1 MAVVRIAEPRVMPK
15 TPPTGFALFALG
27 FRPFF
32 LLAALLAAV
41 FVPLWIALFSGVLPL
56 TPVLPGLLWHGHE
69 MVFGFAAAV
78 IVGFLLTAGHNWT
91 GLKTPSGGRLAALAA
106 LWLLG
111 RLSMFSGMPV
121 LTAVVDIAFLPVAGI
136 VLGRVLLRAKSRRN
150 YFVLLILAALALA
163 NGLTHAGA
171 HGWLDVSPLTALHLA
186 VAVITVL
193 ETVIAGR
200 IVPSFTANALRTVPW
215 RNVQVDRLAIAAT
228 AVALGMW
235 AFAAPAGATGPVALL
250 AAGMQVVRVWGWRP
264 LPTWTTPLLWILHLS
279 HAWIVVALLILAA
292 AGIGLIE
299 TTPVLHLLTVGAMSG
314 LIIGMITRTAL
325 GHTGRLLRSG
335 RLEAAC
341 YVLLQAAVLLRVLP
355 MLGLPAALY
364 LPFLWGSAAAWSG
377 CFALYLW
384 KYAPILINPRVD
396 GQPG

>member
-1 MAVVRIAEPRVMPK
+1 MAVIRIAEPRIMPK
-15 TPPTGFALFALG
+15 TPPKGFALFALG

-32 LLAALLAAV
+32 LLAAVL
-41 FVPLWIALFSGVLPL
+41 VPLWIALFSGALSL

-91 GLKTPSGGRLAALAA
+91 GLKTPSGGSLAALAA

-111 RLSMFSGMPV
+111 RLAMFSGVPV
-121 LTAVVDIAFLPVAGI
+121 LAAVVDVAFLPVAGV
-136 VLGRVLLRAKSRRN
+136 VLGRVLIRAKSRRN
-150 YFVLLILAALALA
+150 YFVLLILGVLALA
-163 NGLTHAGA
+163 NTLVHAGV
-171 HGWLDVSPLTALHLA
+171 HGWLDVSPVTALYLA

-200 IVPSFTANALRTVPW
+200 IVPSFTANALRTTPW
-215 RNVQVDRLAIAAT
+215 RNPHVDRLAIGGM

-235 AFAAPAGATGPVALL
+235 ALAVPAGATGAVALL
-250 AAGMQVVRVWGWRP
+250 AAGVQIVRIRGWRP
-264 LPTWTTPLLWILHLS
+264 LPTWNTPLLWILHLS

-292 AGIGLIE
+292 AGIGLAE
-299 TTPVLHLLTVGAMSG
+299 TTAVLHLLTVGAMSG

-325 GHTGRLLRSG
+325 GHTGRLLKSG
-335 RLEAAC
+335 RLEASC
-341 YVLLQAAVLLRVLP
+341 YILLQVALVLRVLP
-355 MLGLPAALY
+355 MLGLSAALY
-364 LPFLWGSAAAWSG
+364 LPFMWGSATAWSA